1 MIISLIFFIDK
12 SGLILY
18 LDYRI
23 IKWESVTMNKKW
35 LMLGLIQP
43 LLLGLGGQSVD
54 LKQNV
59 ALEISPEIALSD
71 SLEVFTTGSNPNLVE
86 RVFYAVTSYYSK
98 RFHSRNTASG
108 ESHVKEAYTAAHK
121 KLPFN
126 TLLRITN
133 EDNGKTV
140 MVRVNDRGPF
150 RKGRDLDISWYAAR
164 ELGILKNGVKK
175 LRVEVLKETVVQR

>member
-1 MIISLIFFIDK
+1 MK
-12 SGLILY
+12 
-18 LDYRI
+18 
-23 IKWESVTMNKKW
+23 KKW
-35 LMLGLIQP
+35 LIIGLIQP

-59 ALEISPEIALSD
+59 ALEISPEMALSD
-71 SLEVFTTGSNPNLVE
+71 SLEIFTPGSNPNLVE

-98 RFHSRNTASG
+98 RFHSKNTANG
-108 ESHVKEAYTAAHK
+108 ESHANEAYTAAHK

-140 MVRVNDRGPF
+140 LVRVNDRGPF
-150 RKGRDLDISWYAAR
+150 RRGRDLDISWFAAK
-164 ELGILKNGVKK
+164 ELGILKDGVKK
-175 LRVEVLKETVVQR
+175 LKVEVLKESVVQR